1 MVQALNT
8 GLIMVN
14 MKFGLVFLLLM
25 DTFDLF
31 MPGISENF
39 TQNKQYNAKNPI
51 PSNHFSIEILT
62 YVHQYICWGV
72 Q

>member
-1 MVQALNT
+1 MFHLVQALNT

-39 TQNKQYNAKNPI
+39 TQNKQYNAKKSHSFKPFFN
-51 PSNHFSIEILT
+51 
-62 YVHQYICWGV
+62 
-72 Q
+72 